1 MANQVKTLHRG
12 FSYQHVYSFC
22 ELVCLLDAESAYER
36 GRVEDDEAAH
46 VDDVT
51 LYPRAG
57 SGAPARFLQIKWH
70 ADLRS
75 AYSFESLCDPGPN
88 AATSLLHKFHA
99 SWQALRG
106 PGDDLELWLVSTWP
120 ADASLGAHIRG
131 ARLDE
136 DFFTAGPRSAAGR
149 ARAAWAAKLDCD
161 DAELVAFARCL
172 RFRLGLGD
180 EILDLLFDALMRAH
194 GLRTGDRARQD
205 VDTLVRQWVKEDFGD
220 IRAETLRLA
229 IAERGLAR
237 AGDDEPRVCLWIHG
251 WARRAYEHPATMELD
266 WTAYFQ
272 REARRIATEAEW
284 NDTLLPQLEAARALC
299 ERAHAGFVDV
309 RGLLPL
315 SAALAVGAALPT
327 VAGYRLRCEQPTQD
341 RRPALWRSD
350 ATPSRLTWDAEVLR
364 ESAEGRDSLVILAIS
379 GDARADAARLIAA
392 ADADLGRVVLATP
405 AGGAGDSVL
414 QQDADAVALANEA
427 RKLLKQERQSHGARR
442 IRLVLYAP
450 AGFALF
456 LGQRLNA
463 LGTITTYERT
473 RDGAYQPSIVLHTT

>member
-1 MANQVKTLHRG
+1 MASQVQTLHRG

-57 SGAPARFLQIKWH
+57 SGAPARFIQIKWH
-70 ADLRS
+70 TDLRR
-75 AYSFESLCDPGPN
+75 AYSFESLCEPGPS
-88 AATSLLHKFHA
+88 AATSLLQKFYK
-99 SWQALRG
+99 SWRALRG
-106 PGDDLELWLVSTWP
+106 PGDDLELWLVSTWL

-136 DFFTAGPRSAAGR
+136 DFFAAGPRSAAGN
-149 ARAAWAAKLDCD
+149 ARAAWAAKLGCD

-180 EILDLLFDALMRAH
+180 DILALLFDALMRARA
-194 GLRTGDRARQD
+194 LRTGVRAMQD
-205 VDTLVRQWVKEDFGD
+205 VDTLVRQWVKDDLGD
-220 IRAETLRLA
+220 IRAETLRQA

-284 NDTLLPQLEAARALC
+284 SDALLPQLEAARALC

-309 RGLLPL
+309 RGQLPL
-315 SAALAVGAALPT
+315 SAALAVGAGLST
-327 VAGYRLRCEQPTQD
+327 VAGYRLRYEQPTQG
-341 RRPALWRSD
+341 RPALWRSD
-350 ATPSRLTWDAEVLR
+350 ATPSRLGWDAEVLR

-379 GDARADAARLIAA
+379 GDARADAARSIAA

-405 AGGAGDSVL
+405 AGGAGDSAL
-414 QQDADAVALANEA
+414 QHDADAVALANEA
-427 RKLLKQERQSHGARR
+427 RKLLKQERQRHGARC

-463 LGTITTYERT
+463 LGTIVTYERT